1 MCSDGV
7 SALGAFPDRHER
19 GFCAPHGVAACPLVA
34 ALYRWRYGHTLSHR
48 HVAAAA
54 HIPSRS
60 SATFGRGGDF
70 ILIFGAHISAPS
82 VAVLVV
88 SGKRRFADVHE
99 PPHFLIRQPTAR
111 RHLHNAPLMCFRM
124 AHHETRDV
132 VPAAVDD

>member
-1 MCSDGV
+1 
-7 SALGAFPDRHER
+7 
-19 GFCAPHGVAACPLVA
+19 
-34 ALYRWRYGHTLSHR
+34 LSHR

-88 SGKRRFADVHE
+88 EVTKHLALAKRLAARCSGV
-99 PPHFLIRQPTAR
+99 
-111 RHLHNAPLMCFRM
+111 RM
-124 AHHETRDV
+124 GSDRWRAWN
-132 VPAAVDD
+132 